1 MQLLH
6 VIENQID
13 GLWFISALLDS
24 VGIAHGLGETLG
36 HGLIRVTLDE
46 DKPHHIVKDHTKFDI
61 RAKDASD
68 FMDYRR
74 LATEALAQLGYRFHS
89 IGFQPPPRENK
100 DPHAS
105 VMTIAGIQREQ
116 RLLRKLEDMLA
127 SKSMAVS

>member
-6 VIENQID
+6 VIANQID

-24 VGIAHGLGETLG
+24 LGIAQGNGETLG
-36 HGLIRVTLDE
+36 HGLIRVTLDD
-46 DKPHHIVKDHTKFDI
+46 DKPHRIVKDHCKFDI

-68 FMDYRR
+68 FTDYRR

-89 IGFQPPPRENK
+89 IGFQPPPRDNT

-105 VMTIAGIQREQ
+105 VMTIARIEPLDGTWEFAPRG
-116 RLLRKLEDMLA
+116 LA
-127 SKSMAVS
+127 KSMAVS